1 MLKNKNLIKLLAIL
15 VVLSIGLMGCGSS
28 QKTADN
34 PADTT
39 ADKGTV
45 KILYVEWA
53 CATASSHVMADIL
66 ENKMGYKVE
75 LTPVSAPLLFEGL
88 ANGDA
93 DAMTTAW
100 LPITHKSYMEK
111 VAGKVEDLGPNCEG
125 AKLAL
130 VVPDYVNVNSIEEL
144 NANKDEFGGQIIGI
158 DPGAGLMKL
167 TEQAIKDYNLD
178 YELVEGSDATMI
190 AALKSAIDKKEPVVV
205 TGWSPHWMYANW
217 KLKDL
222 EDPKKVLGEAETI
235 NTMVRQGLK
244 EDMPEVYELFDN
256 FSWTINDIGSAML
269 MATEEGMDSKTA
281 AHKWVSE
288 NEDLVNSWLPEKYK
302 K

>member
-1 MLKNKNLIKLLAIL
+1 MLKNKNIIKLLAIVL
-15 VVLSIGLMGCGSS
+15 VLSFALVGCGG
-28 QKTADN
+28 TT
-34 PADTT
+34 DTSEKV

-111 VAGKVEDLGPNCEG
+111 VTGKVEDLGPNCNG
-125 AKLAL
+125 ATLAL
-130 VVPDYVNVNSIEEL
+130 VVPDYVDINSIEEL
-144 NANKDEFGGQIIGI
+144 NANKDKFGGQIIGI

-178 YELVEGSDATMI
+178 YELMEGSDATMI
-190 AALKSAIDKKEPVVV
+190 AALKSAIDKKEAVVV
-205 TGWSPHWMYANW
+205 TGWSPHWMYASWN
-217 KLKDL
+217 LKNL
-222 EDPKKVLGEAETI
+222 EDPQKVLGEEETI
-235 NTMVRQGLK
+235 NTLVRNGLK

-256 FSWTINDIGSAML
+256 FKWTINDIGNTML
-269 MATEEGMDSKTA
+269 MANAEGVDSKA
-281 AHKWVSE
+281 AARKWVTE
-288 NEDLVNSWLPEKYK
+288 NEDLVNSWLPAKYK
-302 K
+302 

>member
-1 MLKNKNLIKLLAIL
+1 MLKNKNLFKLLAMLVIL
-15 VVLSIGLMGCGSS
+15 SLGLVGCSGAKAPD
-28 QKTADN
+28 Q
-34 PADTT
+34 T

-66 ENKMGYKVE
+66 ESKMGYKVE

-88 ANGDA
+88 ANGDG

-100 LPITHKSYMEK
+100 LPITHKSYLDK
-111 VAGKVEDLGPNCEG
+111 VTGKVEDLGPNCEG

-130 VVPDYVNVNSIEEL
+130 VVPDYVTINSIADL
-144 NANKDEFGGQIIGI
+144 QANKDMFGGQIIGI

-167 TEQAIKDYNLD
+167 TEQVIKDYNLD
-178 YELVEGSDATMI
+178 YELMEGTDATMV

-205 TGWSPHWMYANW
+205 TGWSPHWMYAEWN
-217 KLKDL
+217 LKNL
-222 EDPKKVLGEAETI
+222 EDPKKVLGEEETI
-235 NTMVRQGLK
+235 NTLVRNGLK

-256 FSWTINDIGSAML
+256 FHWTIKDIGNAML
-269 MATEEGMDSKTA
+269 MANEEGINSKDA

-288 NEDLVNSWLPEKYK
+288 NEDLVNSWLPDKYK

>member
-1 MLKNKNLIKLLAIL
+1 MLKNKNIIKLLAMVL
-15 VVLSIGLMGCGSS
+15 VLSFGLVGCGG
-28 QKTADN
+28 QKTTDN

-75 LTPVSAPLLFEGL
+75 LTPISAPLLFEGL
-88 ANGDA
+88 ANGDG

-111 VAGKVEDLGPNCEG
+111 VTGKVEDLGPNCEG

-130 VVPDYVNVNSIEEL
+130 VVPDYVDINSIEEL
-144 NANKDEFGGQIIGI
+144 KANKDKFGGQIIGI

-167 TEQAIKDYNLD
+167 TEQVIKDYDLD
-178 YELVEGSDATMI
+178 YELMEGSDATMI
-190 AALKSAIDKKEPVVV
+190 AALKSATDKKEPVVV
-205 TGWSPHWMYANW
+205 TGWSPHWMYASW
-217 KLKDL
+217 ALKNL
-222 EDPKKVLGEAETI
+222 EDPKKVLGEEETI
-235 NTMVRQGLK
+235 NTLVRNGLK

-256 FSWTINDIGSAML
+256 FKWTINDIGSAML
-269 MATEEGMDSKTA
+269 MATEEGADSKTA
-281 AHKWVSE
+281 AHKWVNE
-288 NEDLVNSWLPEKYK
+288 NEDLVNSWLPDQYK
-302 K
+302 

>member
-1 MLKNKNLIKLLAIL
+1 MSKNKNLIKLLVMLVIL
-15 VVLSIGLMGCGSS
+15 SLGLVGCSGT
-28 QKTADN
+28 KA
-34 PADTT
+34 PEKA

-88 ANGDA
+88 ANGDG

-111 VAGKVEDLGPNCEG
+111 VTGKVQDLGPNCEG

-130 VVPDYVNVNSIEEL
+130 VVPDYVAINSIEEL
-144 NANKDEFGGQIIGI
+144 KANKDKFSGQIIGI

-167 TEQAIKDYNLD
+167 TETAIKDYNLD
-178 YELVEGSDATMI
+178 YELMEGSDATMV
-190 AALKSAIDKKEPVVV
+190 AALKSAIDKKESVVV
-205 TGWSPHWMYANW
+205 TGWSPHWMYAKWN
-217 KLKDL
+217 LKNL
-222 EDPKKVLGEAETI
+222 EDPKKVLGEEETI
-235 NTMVRQGLK
+235 NT
-244 EDMPEVYELFDN
+244 
-256 FSWTINDIGSAML
+256 
-269 MATEEGMDSKTA
+269 
-281 AHKWVSE
+281 
-288 NEDLVNSWLPEKYK
+288 
-302 K
+302 